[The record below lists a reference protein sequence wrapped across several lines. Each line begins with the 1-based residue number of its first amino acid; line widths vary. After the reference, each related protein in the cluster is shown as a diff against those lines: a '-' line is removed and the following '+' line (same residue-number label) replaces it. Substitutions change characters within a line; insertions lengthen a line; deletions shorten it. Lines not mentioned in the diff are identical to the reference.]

1 MIIMENK
8 KINKKHLFVYIFLF
22 VSIIF
27 VTLSTTYAWY
37 DDETATYKNEIET
50 TASASNE
57 GIDLTSTSIS
67 VSDLVPAS
75 EEEVKTSSFTLD
87 DTQCKNEN
95 GDSICFLYEFT
106 VTNNN
111 IKYQNILY
119 YLTPIEN
126 TFTNLKFK
134 IYNSPK
140 NELSETSKINML
152 ATPLT
157 RNDLNQ
163 IELTGMTR
171 KISANV
177 SMTYTIVFWIEK
189 QAEDQTIADAAK
201 SFKAELAVDLIATGY
216 GYVDADAPVVS
227 NVTLVEDTRTYG
239 DGNLGNYT
247 VSWEAADAKSEI
259 TKYLVNIYNSSGELQ
274 FTDEIT
280 DAATYSKT
288 YNGLTGTT
296 PLSSGDY
303 YATVYAEDS
312 VGNSGVSECSVEGS
326 IYCGKSATTNIKYKL
341 LYKSSTS
348 YSTFSMSTAAD
359 SIVYGGSATF
369 TVNKGSASGYTY
381 TFGSWSATYS
391 DGTSIKSGSSTGTQT
406 ISNLT
411 NDFKISVTST
421 RKENTSSCLAE
432 GTRILLAN
440 GKYKNIEDITYDD
453 LLVVIDYQNGGITYQ
468 YPNWIEKRLLSDS
481 YIKITFSDD
490 TTIDVVGDHAF
501 FSYDASEFVVVSDK
515 EKFNIGTRVAKLK
528 DNKIEE
534 VQVKNIEYIEE
545 EVYYHNVISTRY
557 YNIIAN
563 DLVTTD
569 NVLFITNLYGF
580 NKDITWK
587 NPVTTDFYTR
597 EELNIL
603 PNYLFRGLRARE
615 GKYLNNF
622 GINYDMFIYYLQTN
636 QLLETIWD
644 EPKLN
649 NNGKR
654 QWMVTTSDDI
664 VNEENKSSY
673 IMEEGDYYILKEP
686 IRKDNKRFIGWYHT
700 GENTIHQPG
709 EKIEVLYGTHFIAKW
724 EEPFNYK
731 YNNNLIK

>member
-1 MIIMENK
+1 MENK

-152 ATPLT
+152 ATPLE
-157 RNDLNQ
+157 RNNLTEK
-163 IELTGMTR
+163 ELTGMTR

-189 QAEDQTIADAAK
+189 QAEDQTIADAAN

-216 GYVDADAPVVS
+216 GYMDADAPVVS
-227 NVTLVEDTRTYG
+227 NVTLAEDTRTYG

-247 VSWEAADAKSEI
+247 VAWEAADAKSEI
-259 TKYLVNIYNSSGELQ
+259 TKYVVSIYNSSGQLQ

-280 DAATYSKT
+280 DATTYSKK
-288 YNGLTGTT
+288 YNGLTGIN
-296 PLSSGDY
+296 PLSAGNY
-303 YATVYAEDS
+303 YATVYAVDS
-312 VGNSGVSECSVEGS
+312 IGNSGQAECSIEGS

-341 LYKSSTS
+341 LYTKSTS
-348 YSTFSMSTAAD
+348 YSTFSMTTAED
-359 SIVYGGSATF
+359 SIVYGGTATF

-381 TFGSWSATYS
+381 TFGSWSAVYS
-391 DGTSIKSGSSTGTQT
+391 DGTSIKSGTSAGSQT

-411 NDFKISVTST
+411 GDFKVTVTSS
-421 RKENTSSCLAE
+421 RKSSSCLAA
-432 GTRILLAN
+432 GTKILLAD
-440 GKYKNIEDITYDD
+440 GKYKNVEDIDYND
-453 LLVVIDYQNGGITYQ
+453 LMVVMDYQNGGITYQ
-468 YPNWIEKRLLSDS
+468 YPIWMEEVKTSPN
-481 YIKITFSDD
+481 YIKIKLSDGSE
-490 TTIDVVGDHAF
+490 IDVVGNHAF
-501 FSYDASEFVVVSDK
+501 FSFDDNLFITLYDTDK
-515 EKFNIGTRVAKLK
+515 FHVGTTIAKYK
-528 DNKIEE
+528 NNKIEKVTVE
-534 VQVKNIEYIEE
+534 SIETIEE
-545 EVYYHNVISTRY
+545 EIKYYLILSTRY

-569 NVLFITNLYGF
+569 DKIEFVNLYGF
-580 NKDITWK
+580 NNDITWK
-587 NPVTTDFYTR
+587 EPQTTDLYSR
-597 EELNIL
+597 EELSYL
-603 PNYLFRGLRARE
+603 PNYIYEGLRAE
-615 GKYLNNF
+615 EAKYTNKFGVSDEIFRIYMEYTILKKGNWKEPELN
-622 GINYDMFIYYLQTN
+622 
-636 QLLETIWD
+636 E
-644 EPKLN
+644 
-649 NNGKR
+649 NGKR
-654 QWMVTTSDDI
+654 QWMVTTSEDKVTQD
-664 VNEENKSSY
+664 NKKDFL
-673 IMEEGDYYILKEP
+673 MEEGDYYTLKDAKN
-686 IRKDNKRFIGWYHT
+686 IKGKKFIGWYHT
-700 GENTIHQPG
+700 GESTMHQPG
-709 EKIEVLYGTHFIAKW
+709 EKVEVLYGTHFIAKYQDLFSN
-724 EEPFNYK
+724 EINK
-731 YNNNLIK
+731 LK

>member
-1 MIIMENK
+1 MENK

-57 GIDLTSTSIS
+57 GIDLTSTSIN

-75 EEEVKTSSFTLD
+75 EEEVKTSSFTHD
-87 DTQCKNEN
+87 STQCKNEN
-95 GDSICFLYEFT
+95 GDSICFLYDFT
-106 VTNNN
+106 VKNNAV
-111 IKYQNILY
+111 KYRNVLY
-119 YLTPIEN
+119 YLTPLEN

-134 IYNSPK
+134 IYSAK
-140 NELSETSKINML
+140 KEELSETSKINML
-152 ATPLT
+152 ATSLT

-171 KISANV
+171 KISADA
-177 SMTYTIVFWIEK
+177 SLDYTIVFWIDK

-216 GYVDADAPVVS
+216 GYMDVDAPNVA
-227 NVTLVEDTRTYG
+227 NVTMKEITRSYNVAG
-239 DGNLGNYT
+239 LGRYT
-247 VSWEAADAKSEI
+247 ISWEGADAQSNISKFVVKIYDSNNNLVH
-259 TKYLVNIYNSSGELQ
+259 TKETNG
-274 FTDEIT
+274 T
-280 DAATYSKT
+280 TYSVT
-288 YNGLTGTT
+288 YNGLLSDSDYETLALSLNGT
-296 PLSSGDY
+296 Y
-303 YATVYAEDS
+303 YATVYAVDENN
-312 VGNSGVSECSVEGS
+312 NSGEISCGIEGTTE
-326 IYCGKSATTNIKYKL
+326 CGKSASVTMKYL
-341 LYKSSTS
+341 IYRS
-348 YSTFSMSTAAD
+348 
-359 SIVYGGSATF
+359 GSA
-369 TVNKGSASGYTY
+369 GE
-381 TFGSWSATYS
+381 
-391 DGTSIKSGSSTGTQT
+391 GTSITVSPNPGSTGVSYGTSISYSISLKSDYENLKSSKYYSSNYGGAT
-406 ISNLT
+406 ITSSPFIAT
-411 NDFKISVTST
+411 GDFYISASATKKSS
-421 RKENTSSCLAE
+421 SSCLAE

-615 GKYLNNF
+615 GKFLNNF

-664 VNEENKSSY
+664 VNEANKSSY